1 MVRSSRSSTL
11 LIVILVLMALAAS
24 YIYAITSKPALDD
37 EARQAAPGNFIR
49 LSRGIVHYELI
60 GPQHAETVVLIH
72 GLATPSFIW
81 DQNVAAL
88 VSAGFRVLRYDHY
101 GRGFSDRPDVVYDRD
116 LYDQQLLELLQK
128 LNLKLPVHLTGLSM
142 GGAVATIFTD
152 RHPDRVARLCLI
164 APAGFPIEE
173 PLAVRLAKLPV
184 IGDYLMA
191 LIGDRVVLEGVKDA
205 FIDPEKLAGFE
216 KKFNLLLQ
224 YAGFQRAMLS
234 TLRYMDMNSLAETYQ
249 RVGKQQ
255 KPVLLV
261 WGRKDQVLPFNDNE
275 KVKQAIPH
283 LLFRDIAGA
292 GHNLNYENPEIVNP
306 ILVAFFS
313 GREP

>member
-1 MVRSSRSSTL
+1 MLRSSRSTTL
-11 LIVILVLMALAAS
+11 LIVIIVVVAVAVS

-37 EARQAAPGNFIR
+37 EARQAAPGSFIQ
-49 LSRGIVHYELI
+49 LSKGMVHYEMV
-60 GPQHAETVVLIH
+60 GPGNAETVVLIH

-81 DQNVAAL
+81 DHNVAAL
-88 VSAGFRVLRYDHY
+88 VGAGFRVLRYDHY

-128 LNLKLPVHLTGLSM
+128 LNVKLPVHLVGLSM
-142 GGAVATIFTD
+142 GGAVATIFAD
-152 RHPDRVARLCLI
+152 RHSDRVARLCLI

-173 PLAVRLAKLPV
+173 PLVVRLAQLPV

-191 LIGDRVVLEGVKDA
+191 VIGDRVVLEGVKDA
-205 FIDPEKLAGFE
+205 FVDPDKLAGFE
-216 KKFNLLLQ
+216 EKFNVPLQ
-224 YAGFQRAMLS
+224 YAGFQQAVLS
-234 TLRYMDMNSLAETYQ
+234 TLRHMDMNSLSETYR

-255 KPVLLV
+255 KPVLLL
-261 WGRKDQVLPFNDNE
+261 WGRKDHVLPFENSE
-275 KVKQAIPH
+275 KLKQAIPH

-306 ILVAFFS
+306 MLTEFLI
-313 GREP
+313 GG